1 MKARVELSFF
11 SVSEIDL
18 EDYGHNEEIRF
29 EDLTEDQQN
38 EITDSLRNEAI
49 VSCNIETIIPWS

>member
-1 MKARVELSFF
+1 MIARVELSFF

-18 EDYGHNEEIRF
+18 EDYGLSENEKF
-29 EDLTEDQQN
+29 EDLSEDQQN

>member
-18 EDYGHNEEIRF
+18 EDYGHDEETRF

-38 EITDSLRNEAI
+38 EITDSLRDETI
-49 VSCNIETIIPWS
+49 ISCNIETIIPWS